1 LAIALIAVG
10 VTASMWTEASTP
22 AHSQPPGQREGW
34 GKRKGECST
43 MAQWREWATARC
55 KQNKKDKVLTD
66 VIGINGTECQ
76 TPHSGHAAGSTAISF
91 RCEPR

>member
-1 LAIALIAVG
+1 
-10 VTASMWTEASTP
+10 
-22 AHSQPPGQREGW
+22 
-34 GKRKGECST
+34 